1 MDVMK
6 DLIAV
11 GVLIFSLL
19 FLLWMLR
26 AAGKALKLAEAWLFC
41 RTLWRRKPDDRIAR
55 IYIWQDGKVLV
66 FNHSGQTLPELEG
79 AYDQVRN
86 GLLARLP
93 EEVVFRWGDM
103 NTTELS
109 TITRQQ
115 FEQWQPGWQPPR
127 AKVQLSRRASDR
139 SGA

>member
-1 MDVMK
+1 MK
-6 DLIAV
+6 DLIAA

-19 FLLWMLR
+19 FLIWMLR
-26 AAGKALKLAEAWLFC
+26 AAWNVVKRVEARWLG
-41 RTLWRRKPDDRIAR
+41 RLRWGRKPDDRIAR
-55 IYIWQDGKVLV
+55 IYIWQDGNVLV
-66 FNHSGQTLPELEG
+66 FNHSGQSLPELEG

-103 NTTELS
+103 NSTELF

-115 FEQWQPGWQPPR
+115 FEEWQPGWQPPGV
-127 AKVQLSRRASDR
+127 KLQPFRRASDR
-139 SGA
+139 NGI

>member
-1 MDVMK
+1 MK
-6 DLIAV
+6 DLIAA

-19 FLLWMLR
+19 FLIWMLR
-26 AAGKALKLAEAWLFC
+26 AAWNVVKRVEARWLG
-41 RTLWRRKPDDRIAR
+41 RLRWGRKPDDRIAR
-55 IYIWQDGKVLV
+55 IYIWEDGNVLV
-66 FNHSGQTLPELEG
+66 FNHSGQSLPELEG

-93 EEVVFRWGDM
+93 EEVVFRWGDVD
-103 NTTELS
+103 TTELR

-115 FEQWQPGWQPPR
+115 FEQWQPDWRPSR

-139 SGA
+139 NGI